1 MFIRQKIFLE
11 RRRYQVITLGPRNS
25 PKANAKFA
33 YELLHLNDSKMGL
46 GTSNNLVKMIQLK
59 EVLKRS
65 MELKQNLI
73 FSAEDLSQISIDAM
87 KLLYDAFHDFNSTIV
102 IVFRDSLVRALSSYR
117 QLCSSNPTLR
127 TIPGFHDFRSFIN
140 QTSQVKG
147 YYSSIIQRYASIFG
161 LSNIM
166 IIDYY
171 GTIASQKDIAYAL
184 LCQIDSKLC
193 ISSEFFSSGSIENS
207 FKEHY
212 SLIVSGLFN
221 EVYLTSRQRNCTVRI
236 PSHKNILGILQ
247 EMIEAQNN
255 VNDVQMIPSYR
266 IHLKDLHDMS
276 IAIDDEI
283 RREYASNIINSDRQ
297 ASIDAIE
304 SLTVDEL
311 DVHVFRSSKY
321 WQDWM
326 NTCMSS
332 LADLR
337 LITCPTSDVS
347 SKTSNRLKVW
357 YYLHIIHLYKCI
369 IIGYAM

>member
-1 MFIRQKIFLE
+1 
-11 RRRYQVITLGPRNS
+11 
-25 PKANAKFA
+25 
-33 YELLHLNDSKMGL
+33 
-46 GTSNNLVKMIQLK
+46 
-59 EVLKRS
+59 

-87 KLLYDAFHDFNSTIV
+87 SMLKNDVLNGFDITIIIVLRNSLI
-102 IVFRDSLVRALSSYR
+102 RAVSYYR
-117 QLCSSNPTLR
+117 YLCSNDPALKATA
-127 TIPGFHDFRSFIN
+127 GFHDFRSFIN

-147 YYSSIIQRYASIFG
+147 YYSSIIQKYTSLFG

-221 EVYLTSRQRNCTVRI
+221 EVYLTSMQRNCTVRI
-236 PSHKNILGILQ
+236 PSHKNILGILE

-255 VNDVQMIPSYR
+255 VNDAQMIPSYR

-283 RREYASNIINSDRQ
+283 RREYVNNIINSDRQ

-311 DVHVFRSSKY
+311 DVLVFRSSKY

-326 NTCMSS
+326 NPCIFKFIDFRLVTCF
-332 LADLR
+332 
-337 LITCPTSDVS
+337 
-347 SKTSNRLKVW
+347 
-357 YYLHIIHLYKCI
+357 
-369 IIGYAM
+369 

>member
-1 MFIRQKIFLE
+1 
-11 RRRYQVITLGPRNS
+11 VITLGPRNS

-33 YELLHLNDSKMGL
+33 YELLHLNDSMIGIQ
-46 GTSNNLVKMIQLK
+46 GTRSSSSSSSTNRVKMIQLK
-59 EVLKRS
+59 EVLNRS
-65 MELKQNLI
+65 MELHQNLI
-73 FSAEDLSQISIDAM
+73 FSAEDLSQISIDAV
-87 KLLYDAFHDFNSTIV
+87 KLLYDAFHSFDSTIV

-127 TIPGFHDFRSFIN
+127 TIAGFPDFRSFIN

-147 YYSSIIQRYASIFG
+147 YYSSIIQRYASHFG

-171 GTIASQKDIAYAL
+171 GTIAAQKDIAYTL
-184 LCQIDSKLC
+184 ICQIDSKLC
-193 ISSEFFSSGSIENS
+193 ITSESFSSRSSGGSIENS

-221 EVYLTSRQRNCTVRI
+221 EVYLISMQKNCTVRI
-236 PSHKNILGILQ
+236 PSHKTILGILE
-247 EMIEAQNN
+247 EMIEAQNATE
-255 VNDVQMIPSYR
+255 VKIPSYR
-266 IHLKDLHDMS
+266 IYLKDLHDMS

-311 DVHVFRSSKY
+311 DLYVFRSSKY

-326 NTCMSS
+326 NTCIFKFI
-332 LADLR
+332 DFR
-337 LITCPTSDVS
+337 IVS
-347 SKTSNRLKVW
+347 
-357 YYLHIIHLYKCI
+357 CF
-369 IIGYAM
+369 